1 MKTIRGKLALV
12 TGAAAGIG
20 RAIAAALA
28 CEGADLFLVDRD
40 EPQLTLAAEEIRRSG
55 AAVIACVCDVAE
67 PAEIDRAVASVVRA
81 WGGVDILVN
90 NAGIAYYGPTHLM
103 TAEQWDRIL
112 HVNLHAPIHFIRELL
127 PVLLVRSDAHILNVS
142 SIAGL
147 VASSRLAAYHVT
159 KFGLVGFSEALRAE
173 YGPRGLGVTV
183 LCPGLV
189 RTKIYESAMNNRPE
203 RPMPTPPAWICAS
216 PECVAKRAIR
226 AIRRRSRIGA
236 RHTDGPL
243 PLGFKAV
250 FARAAGLYSAFP
262 AAALPPADSTAGRRS
277 PAQCVTSGSLPQ
289 GRVIPQMGTEPL
301 RAQGTQRLGSR
312 KYWLFRF

>member
-226 AIRRRSRIGA
+226 AIRRNQ
-236 RHTDGPL
+236 
-243 PLGFKAV
+243 
-250 FARAAGLYSAFP
+250 GLVLVTPMAHFLWGLKRFSP
-262 AAALPPADSTAGRRS
+262 ALLDYIQRFRLRRS
-277 PAQCVTSGSLPQ
+277 PRP
-289 GRVIPQMGTEPL
+289 
-301 RAQGTQRLGSR
+301 TQPPVVAVPHSASQAVPFR
-312 KYWLFRF
+312 KAG

>member
-12 TGAAAGIG
+12 TGAASGIG
-20 RAIAAALA
+20 RSIAAALA
-28 CEGADLFLVDRD
+28 REGADLFLVDRD
-40 EPQLTLAAEEIRRSG
+40 EPQLTVAAKEIRRSG
-55 AAVIACVCDVAE
+55 VAVIPCVCDLAE
-67 PAEIDRAVASVVRA
+67 PAEIDRAVASVMRA

-112 HVNLHAPIHFIRELL
+112 HVNLHAPIHFIRKLL

-173 YGPRGLGVTV
+173 YGPRGLGVTA

-189 RTKIYESAMNNRPE
+189 RTNIYQSAMNNRPE

-216 PECVAKRAIR
+216 PEDVAKRAIR
-226 AIRRRSRIGA
+226 AIRRNQ
-236 RHTDGPL
+236 
-243 PLGFKAV
+243 
-250 FARAAGLYSAFP
+250 GLVLVTPMAHFLWGLKRLSP
-262 AAALPPADSTAGRRS
+262 ALLDSIQRFRLRRS
-277 PAQCVTSGSLPQ
+277 ARPAQPPVGAVPYIASPA
-289 GRVIPQMGTEPL
+289 VPF
-301 RAQGTQRLGSR
+301 R
-312 KYWLFRF
+312 KAG